1 MTGDLNYDYLCK
13 PCYEDDNVPRLTLT
27 LPGRVHCCAFSAR
40 TRHVDAFA
48 TRSRHCEGCGRHMG
62 KITPP
67 VDHPR
72 TIRAGDT
79 VNDYKTGE
87 VLADIEYDDE
97 LVIQRE

>member
-27 LPGRVHCCAFSAR
+27 LPGRV
-40 TRHVDAFA
+40 
-48 TRSRHCEGCGRHMG
+48 HCEGCGRHMG